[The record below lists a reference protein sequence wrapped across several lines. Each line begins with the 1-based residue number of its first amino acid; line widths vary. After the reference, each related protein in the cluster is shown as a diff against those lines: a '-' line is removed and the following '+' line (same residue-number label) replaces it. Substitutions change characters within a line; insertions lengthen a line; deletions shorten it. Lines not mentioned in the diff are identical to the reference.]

1 MAGGAGAEGGG
12 RGTPFRL
19 DVERGNGR
27 IVVIVAGELDLATAP
42 LLVREVTGELANP
55 VTSLAVDLGGVTF
68 LDSSGLEAVLTVRR
82 DAQERGV
89 PFTLASV
96 SRVVRTVLD
105 LNGLNDLLGRTDRP
119 PS

>member
-1 MAGGAGAEGGG
+1 MAGPNGEEDAG
-12 RGTPFRL
+12 RGTPFRI
-19 DVERGNGR
+19 DVERGDGR

-42 LLVREVTGELANP
+42 LLVREVTGELSNP
-55 VTSLAVDLGGVTF
+55 VTSLAIDLGAVTF
-68 LDSSGLEAVLTVRR
+68 FDSSGLEAVLTVRR
-82 DAQERGV
+82 DAQEHGV